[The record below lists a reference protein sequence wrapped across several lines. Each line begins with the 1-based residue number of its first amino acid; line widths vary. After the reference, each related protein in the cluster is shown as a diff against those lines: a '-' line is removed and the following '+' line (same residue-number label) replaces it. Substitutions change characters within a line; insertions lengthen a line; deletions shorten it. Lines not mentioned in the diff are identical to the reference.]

1 VSDQIVLKSL
11 TVIGGAGFTPASMR
25 VAVDLLVTGRVDRS
39 VLVGDVVTLDTLG
52 EGLDLLARRIEG
64 RDSVHVSL
72 RLTA

>member
-1 VSDQIVLKSL
+1 
-11 TVIGGAGFTPASMR
+11 MR